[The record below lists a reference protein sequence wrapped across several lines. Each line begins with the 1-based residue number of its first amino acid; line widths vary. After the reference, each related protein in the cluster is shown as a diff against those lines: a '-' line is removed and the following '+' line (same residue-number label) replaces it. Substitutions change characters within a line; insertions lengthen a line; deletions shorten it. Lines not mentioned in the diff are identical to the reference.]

1 MSGAMLGLRACVKKE
16 LLLLSRDLHGLALL
30 FIMPLAFI
38 LIMSLALQNQF
49 AERAGSKLNVA
60 VIDAD
65 HSDASRDF
73 LDAVSQG
80 DAFKFIVLSAAPTT
94 TKLDTQLRR
103 GDYAFAISIQKGFAD
118 NLLSSPT
125 TTDKSS
131 QSLIAIGVAPDSS
144 KQTEAI
150 FIGSVR
156 AALGRERLR
165 SMLSSVGGSTA
176 ELNASAQTEIEI
188 HYAYVGT
195 NAQVPSAVQQSV
207 PAWLVFA
214 AFFVVVPL
222 SNTLI
227 RERQQGT
234 LRRLRSTNL
243 SPLTLL
249 LGKLIPYFA
258 INQLQVLLMLLA
270 GRYLVPLL
278 GGEAL
283 RINGSLLLL
292 AVMAASL
299 SMAALGLAL
308 LIAVSS
314 RTTEQA
320 TLLGGTGNIVLAAIG
335 GIMIPKFVMP
345 AAMQAVANWSPMS
358 WGLEGFLDVLLRSGS
373 LHDIAPKAAG
383 LTTLGLTAILLAWL
397 IQVRRSD

>member
-1 MSGAMLGLRACVKKE
+1 
-16 LLLLSRDLHGLALL
+16 
-30 FIMPLAFI
+30 
-38 LIMSLALQNQF
+38 
-49 AERAGSKLNVA
+49 
-60 VIDAD
+60 
-65 HSDASRDF
+65 
-73 LDAVSQG
+73 
-80 DAFKFIVLSAAPTT
+80 
-94 TKLDTQLRR
+94 
-103 GDYAFAISIQKGFAD
+103 
-118 NLLSSPT
+118 
-125 TTDKSS
+125 
-131 QSLIAIGVAPDSS
+131 
-144 KQTEAI
+144 
-150 FIGSVR
+150 
-156 AALGRERLR
+156 
-165 SMLSSVGGSTA
+165 
-176 ELNASAQTEIEI
+176 LNASAQTEIEI

-195 NAQVPSAVQQSV
+195 NAQRVPSAVQQSV

-373 LHDIAPKAAG
+373 LRDIAPEAAS
-383 LTTLGLTAILLAWL
+383 LTALGLTAILLAWL